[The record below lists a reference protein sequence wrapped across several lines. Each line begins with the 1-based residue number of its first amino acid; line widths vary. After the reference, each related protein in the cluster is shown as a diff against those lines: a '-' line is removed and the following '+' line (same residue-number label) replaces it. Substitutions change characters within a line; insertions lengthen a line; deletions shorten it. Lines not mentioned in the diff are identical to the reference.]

1 MVFNQ
6 IKRVLHQTVQ
16 VRGWMLIL
24 CSILFFGL
32 SSYVVYYLEPG
43 NFENPFNG
51 FWYVMTTVSQ
61 VGYGDY
67 TPQTPLGRIYA
78 VALYVLGIG
87 LFGVV
92 VAKWVDAALQ
102 FRQRKEE
109 GKLRYYGK
117 DHIVI
122 VHGSPRARSTIKKL
136 LLDEAIRIVIIDTLP
151 TSPFLHSRVHYV
163 QGQPTDESVLAQ
175 ANILQASAIGLFA
188 SDAAADEVG
197 MDGRTLLIGSS
208 LRQVLVAHDREVY
221 TVAEVANESHAR
233 HFRNLGIN
241 DVVLSNQPF
250 SKIMTQ
256 SVLENG
262 D

>member
-1 MVFNQ
+1 MIFNQ

-16 VRGWMLIL
+16 VRGWTLVL
-24 CSILFFGL
+24 CAILFVGL
-32 SSYVVYYLEPG
+32 SSYVVYYLEPT

-67 TPQTPLGRIYA
+67 TPRTPLGRIYA
-78 VALYVLGIG
+78 IGLYVLGIG

-109 GKLRYYGK
+109 GKLRYYGR

-122 VHGSPRARSTIKKL
+122 VHGSARAISTIENL
-136 LLDEAIRIVIIDTLP
+136 LLDETTRIVMIDTLP
-151 TSPFLHSRVHYV
+151 TSPFPHDRVHYV
-163 QGQPTDESVLAQ
+163 QGRPTDVSVLDR
-175 ANILQASAIGLFA
+175 ANILRARAIGLFA
-188 SDAAADEVG
+188 SGAAGDEVG
-197 MDGRTLLIGSS
+197 MDGRTLLIGSI
-208 LRQVLVAHDREVY
+208 LRQVLVAHDREIY
-221 TVAEVANESHAR
+221 TVAEVASESHAPY
-233 HFRNLGIN
+233 FRDLGIN

-250 SKIMTQ
+250 SEIMTR
-256 SVLENG
+256 SVLEKG
-262 D
+262 V